1 MTLSRPCRGCGPPT
15 LPSTCRCRRYTAG
28 NFVDGREHTFGQYA
42 AAEILNHDFT
52 VCFQDF
58 RTIVEEAI
66 TAFIQRER
74 VYEILLADDFRSDL
88 NDV

>member
-1 MTLSRPCRGCGPPT
+1 MDAGHPLFRPLADAAVIPQGI
-15 LPSTCRCRRYTAG
+15 
-28 NFVDGREHTFGQYA
+28 FVDGREHPFGQYA

-66 TAFIQRER
+66 TAFILRER